1 MFSGCSPE
9 HVEALRRF
17 GATIGTAFQISD
29 DVIDIASP
37 ADSSG
42 KTPGTD
48 LREGVHTLP
57 MLYALQDSGP
67 DVDRLG
73 ALLARPITDD
83 AEVDEAL
90 ELLRT
95 GRGLARARDV
105 LADQAASARAELGK
119 LPACP
124 ATEALASLTTYVVD
138 RTG

>member
-1 MFSGCSPE
+1 
-9 HVEALRRF
+9 
-17 GATIGTAFQISD
+17 
-29 DVIDIASP
+29 
-37 ADSSG
+37 
-42 KTPGTD
+42 
-48 LREGVHTLP
+48 

-73 ALLARPITDD
+73 TLLSRPITDD

-105 LADQAASARAELGK
+105 LADQAAIARAELGK
-119 LPACP
+119 LPSCP

-138 RTG
+138 RTA